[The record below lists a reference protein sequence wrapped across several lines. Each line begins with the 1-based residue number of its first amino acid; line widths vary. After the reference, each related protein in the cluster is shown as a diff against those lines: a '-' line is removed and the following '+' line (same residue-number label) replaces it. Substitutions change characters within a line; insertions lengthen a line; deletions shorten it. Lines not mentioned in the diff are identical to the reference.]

1 MSRRRDER
9 VRVDLDAGGIESL
22 PMADITAIMR
32 GAENIIAQG
41 GRTLLGRILKGSR
54 DKDLL
59 QRGLHENPSWGF
71 YRSLANDEILAR
83 IDWTILNGYLRIEY
97 FGRLPLLCYT
107 PAGLEIE
114 IDSCTDELL
123 ARLRRMSGTEPDIAF
138 LESCKEMPRATLD
151 RLLEKIEATGDPA
164 FIPMLQ
170 SWGQVAYKK
179 PRTRIGS
186 VIAKLETQSP

>member
-83 IDWTILNGYLRIEY
+83 IDSDNPQRVSPHRILRS
-97 FGRLPLLCYT
+97 FTAALLH
-107 PAGLEIE
+107 
-114 IDSCTDELL
+114 
-123 ARLRRMSGTEPDIAF
+123 ARRP
-138 LESCKEMPRATLD
+138 
-151 RLLEKIEATGDPA
+151 
-164 FIPMLQ
+164 
-170 SWGQVAYKK
+170 
-179 PRTRIGS
+179 
-186 VIAKLETQSP
+186 